1 MMATGTG
8 IAPMGGFIQERAA
21 IKAGGGQ
28 KLGLAILYFGV
39 RDHEKDYIYRDEL
52 TAWEKDGVVDVRMA
66 FSKHAPTGRDAQRV
80 PDRIQ
85 NDREEVR
92 QLFRQGAKIFVC
104 GSASGLGRSNA
115 DTCMKIWREKQP
127 DKTQEDAEKWLQE
140 QRVERFVSDVFG

>member
-66 FSKHAPTGRDAQRV
+66 FSKHAPTGHDAQRV
-80 PDRIQ
+80 PDRI
-85 NDREEVR
+85 
-92 QLFRQGAKIFVC
+92 
-104 GSASGLGRSNA
+104 
-115 DTCMKIWREKQP
+115 
-127 DKTQEDAEKWLQE
+127 
-140 QRVERFVSDVFG
+140 